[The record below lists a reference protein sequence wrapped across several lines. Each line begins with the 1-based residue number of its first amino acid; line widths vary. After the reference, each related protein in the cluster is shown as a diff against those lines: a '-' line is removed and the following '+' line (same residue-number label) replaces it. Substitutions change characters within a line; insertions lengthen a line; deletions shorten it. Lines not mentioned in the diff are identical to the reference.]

1 MKLAKIPILALAFAA
16 LPLAASAGIDIG
28 INIGGPEIVV
38 RTQPPPERIE
48 VVPMSPGP
56 GFIWI
61 RGHWSWRHERWE
73 WINGHWDRVAN
84 PGYSWV
90 PGQWVA
96 RGNGWVWVEGHY
108 VTAAPPPPPP
118 PGQQVEVIAQEAP
131 PPVIV
136 EDVPA
141 APGPEYFWIGGHW
154 HWSGGWVWIHG
165 HYDRH
170 PHFHP
175 GAAWDPGHWDRRGNA
190 WVWHE
195 GHWR

>member
-1 MKLAKIPILALAFAA
+1 MGIISWSPPPRGRNLFPKTASNLLNEEPIQSPMKLAKIPILALAFAA

-108 VTAAPPPPPP
+108 VTAAPPPRRPPASRSRSSP
-118 PGQQVEVIAQEAP
+118 RR
-131 PPVIV
+131 
-136 EDVPA
+136 
-141 APGPEYFWIGGHW
+141 
-154 HWSGGWVWIHG
+154 
-165 HYDRH
+165 RH
-170 PHFHP
+170 P
-175 GAAWDPGHWDRRGNA
+175 R
-190 WVWHE
+190 
-195 GHWR
+195 